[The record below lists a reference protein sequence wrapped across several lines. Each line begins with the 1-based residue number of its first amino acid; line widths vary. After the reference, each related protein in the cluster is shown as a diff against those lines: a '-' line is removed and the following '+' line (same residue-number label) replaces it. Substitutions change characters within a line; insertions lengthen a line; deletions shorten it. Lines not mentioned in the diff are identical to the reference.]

1 MTNIEWR
8 FHLYKLF
15 GGMLFVDGGILNDD
29 FALFKMENIRWDYGF
44 GISVETPLG
53 PARLDYAVQLEDPAK
68 SKIQLGVQYIF

>member
-1 MTNIEWR
+1 
-8 FHLYKLF
+8 
-15 GGMLFVDGGILNDD
+15 
-29 FALFKMENIRWDYGF
+29 MENIRWDYGF